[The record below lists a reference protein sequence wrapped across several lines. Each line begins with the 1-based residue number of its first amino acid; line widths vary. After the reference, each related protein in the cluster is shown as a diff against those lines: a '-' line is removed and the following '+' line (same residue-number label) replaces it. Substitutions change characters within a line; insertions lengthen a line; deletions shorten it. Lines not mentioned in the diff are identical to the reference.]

1 MVPAVLHK
9 RPGQEPALAVGAVG
23 LRVEV
28 GAQRGPE
35 ELLVDDVRR
44 AAVVRHQRDGG
55 GHVAAHA
62 VASDREL
69 GAVDAQ
75 VVAVLAHP
83 HGRRVGL
90 LDLDGVASLGDGRV
104 FGEHGDRSGPDD
116 EVAHEALVVLE
127 VAGDPDGAV
136 EEHEYRQRSA
146 DALGANDVE
155 RDGAAIDRKL
165 ALCDLD
171 AGDVHRCLVLQA
183 GDDRPGLVAGQL
195 PERAA
200 VLIELPEKRARA
212 AVDRGILGRIERR
225 AVDHACHGSSFLLS
239 RG

>member
-1 MVPAVLHK
+1 M
-9 RPGQEPALAVGAVG
+9 
-23 LRVEV
+23 
-28 GAQRGPE
+28 
-35 ELLVDDVRR
+35 
-44 AAVVRHQRDGG
+44 
-55 GHVAAHA
+55 
-62 VASDREL
+62 
-69 GAVDAQ
+69 
-75 VVAVLAHP
+75 LAHP

-104 FGEHGDRSGPDD
+104 LGEHGDRSGSDD

-136 EEHEYRQRSA
+136 EEHEHRERSA

-171 AGDVHRCLVLQA
+171 ARDVHRCLVLQA
-183 GDDRPGLVAGQL
+183 GDNRPGLVAGQL

-212 AVDRGILGRIERR
+212 AVDRAILGRIERR
-225 AVDHACHGSSFLLS
+225 AVDHACHGSSFLLIGELSVCSAGQRRLCGGQPALARAPLSLPLAGSGSVPAPAAMSAS
-239 RG
+239 RCRARSDGLPGSV